1 MKLFLDTNIFMDML
15 FERENCIYAKQLIQ
29 LIQVGSHEGY
39 IADITLLNI
48 DYVAKKQVQGIR
60 QFLAFL
66 EKNFVIMGADNNDM
80 RKALELVNRD
90 LEDNLQSVLAQK
102 AACDLLIS
110 NDKSFIK
117 TSLPVMQA
125 EPFLVKYTI
134 DI

>member
-1 MKLFLDTNIFMDML
+1 MHP
-15 FERENCIYAKQLIQ
+15 FERENCIYAKQIIQ
-29 LIQVGSHEGY
+29 LIQDEVYTGY

-48 DYVAKKQVQGIR
+48 NYVAKKQVQEIR
-60 QFLAFL
+60 QFLVFL

-80 RKALELVNRD
+80 RKALELENRD

-102 AACDLLIS
+102 AACDLIIS